1 MDHRAADRHPRHESS
16 SAAIVD
22 WIRWV
27 GPRRIAVAAVAIVIG
42 GAAVWWLLRP
52 APPVADA
59 VLTTIPIESLPSAAS
74 AAPKTIMVH
83 VTGAV
88 SSPGVVEVD
97 GSARVQDVVAAA
109 GGALGRA
116 DLDAVNLAALVAD
129 GAQVHIPA
137 IGEVPGVAS
146 GLPAIGGPSTP
157 VNLNTADVAA
167 LDALPGVG
175 PSTAAAI
182 VKRRTEVGR
191 FVSIDDLLDVP
202 GIGPAKVEAWREL
215 VVVS

>member
-1 MDHRAADRHPRHESS
+1 VDHRATDRHSGHESP

-27 GPRRIAVAAVAIVIG
+27 GPRRIAVAIIAIAIG

-59 VLTTIPIESLPSAAS
+59 VLTTIPIESLPPGPAVV
-74 AAPKTIMVH
+74 PETIMVH

-88 SSPGVVEVD
+88 TSPGVVEVD
-97 GSARVQDVVAAA
+97 ASARIQDVVAAA

-116 DLDAVNLAALVAD
+116 DLDAVNLAAPVSD

-137 IGEVPGVAS
+137 IGEVPGLAS
-146 GLPAIGGPSTP
+146 GLPITGGPSTP
-157 VNLNTADVAA
+157 VNLNTADLAA
-167 LDALPGVG
+167 LDALPGIG

-202 GIGPAKVEAWREL
+202 GIGPAKVDAWRDL